1 MAETDLTGT
10 GLEGT
15 TDERWI
21 KRLEELGPASVT
33 VMLQSGQIV
42 LKRQRATMAWLAA
55 KMPPAETA

>member
-21 KRLEELGPASVT
+21 KRLEELGPASVAT
-33 VMLQSGQIV
+33 MLQTGQIV
-42 LKRQRATMAWLAA
+42 LKRQRATVDWLAGKA
-55 KMPPAETA
+55 KPAR